1 MRSMRDP
8 APSRLAYRMHRLMLT
23 PTFRVFLKFGLPV
36 LAVVTLVVFWAS
48 DDQRVED
55 AQDRLAEIKRD
66 IEQRPEFLVRMMAVE
81 NGSPEVDKE
90 IRTLLPIDFP
100 ISSFDLELDDIQATV
115 ESLDAVAA
123 ASVHIRSG
131 GVLSVEV
138 TERIPVVVWRSD
150 DGLLLLDQEGHRV
163 SEIAARTERP
173 DLPLIVGV
181 GADAAVGEALGLYAM
196 ANPIEERLRGF
207 VRVGERRWDLVF
219 DRQQRVMLPA
229 THPETA
235 LAKVIALDTSQDLLA
250 RDIAAID
257 FRNPNRPVLRLT
269 EGALDALR
277 DTHWTHTRTS
287 TE

>member
-277 DTHWTHTRTS
+277 DPHWTHTRTS

>member
-1 MRSMRDP
+1 RS
-8 APSRLAYRMHRLMLT
+8 
-23 PTFRVFLKFGLPV
+23 V
-36 LAVVTLVVFWAS
+36 VVTA
-48 DDQRVED
+48 
-55 AQDRLAEIKRD
+55 
-66 IEQRPEFLVRMMAVE
+66 
-81 NGSPEVDKE
+81 
-90 IRTLLPIDFP
+90 
-100 ISSFDLELDDIQATV
+100 
-115 ESLDAVAA
+115 
-123 ASVHIRSG
+123 
-131 GVLSVEV
+131 
-138 TERIPVVVWRSD
+138 RIPVVGWRAEA
-150 DGLLLLDQEGHRV
+150 GLLRLAPEGPRG

>member
-257 FRNPNRPVLRLT
+257 FR
-269 EGALDALR
+269 
-277 DTHWTHTRTS
+277 TRTDLCFV
-287 TE
+287 